1 MADNLDKEKEKK
13 KKAIFDG
20 MGLKRQQRILK
31 KIGYDN
37 WDPFQAPKDPL
48 DLRDRKSDLIAS
60 ALIRRFISDCEIE
73 DPDANYIR
81 ALMEISKGLLREEE
95 RYKAMYDF
103 CCWYKKAKQ
112 DLDY

>member
-1 MADNLDKEKEKK
+1 MTDDFDKEREKK

-20 MGLKRQQRILK
+20 MGPRHQQRILK
-31 KIGYDN
+31 KIGYEN

-60 ALIRRFISDCEIE
+60 ALIRKFISDCEIE

-81 ALMEISKGLLREEE
+81 ALMEISKGLLKGEEK
-95 RYKAMYDF
+95 YKAIYDF
-103 CCWYKKAKQ
+103 CCWYQKAKK
-112 DLDY
+112 DPDS